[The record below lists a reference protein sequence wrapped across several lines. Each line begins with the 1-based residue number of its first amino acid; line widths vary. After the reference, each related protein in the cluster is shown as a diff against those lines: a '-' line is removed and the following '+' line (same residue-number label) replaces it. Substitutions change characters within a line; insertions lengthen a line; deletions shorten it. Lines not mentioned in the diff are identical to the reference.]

1 MRRSGLP
8 LLPTP
13 QMNLGARG
21 KTLIQEYEQCRLEA
35 YLPTPDDVW
44 TCGWGSTE
52 GVTEGTVWTQ
62 DEADAAFD
70 KDVARFEDCVNDC
83 VNVELTQNQ
92 FDALVSLAFNIGCK
106 AFKDST
112 LVKMLNN
119 NAYGEAADQ
128 FGRWNRQN
136 GKVLNGLT
144 RRRRAERDLFLTE
157 DA

>member
-1 MRRSGLP
+1 MK
-8 LLPTP
+8 
-13 QMNLGARG
+13 LGALG
-21 KTLIQEYEQCRLEA
+21 KALIQGYEQCRLVA
-35 YLPTPDDVW
+35 YMPTPDDVW

-52 GVTEGTVWTQ
+52 GVTEDTVWTQ
-62 DEADAAFD
+62 EEADEAFD
-70 KDVARFEDCVNDC
+70 RDVARFEECVNDC

-112 LVKMLNN
+112 LVKLLNN
-119 NAYGEAADQ
+119 NAYGEAAEQ
-128 FGRWNRQN
+128 FGRWNRQS